1 MTLRKSIVAVA
12 TAALALLS
20 PSWASAQQEIKVGGI
35 FDLTGV
41 TSDVGKPFAQ
51 GVQDGVQWVND
62 NGGSTRSS

>member
-1 MTLRKSIVAVA
+1 MTPRKSLVAIVAAVLA
-12 TAALALLS
+12 TLS

-51 GVQDGVQWVND
+51 GVQDAVVWVN
-62 NGGSTRSS
+62 